1 MKKLVLN
8 IILCSLMTGSVFSQS
23 AKQQIKYAK
32 KLVKQGNHYGA
43 SIYFKSALYLDS
55 SNFDLIYSYAQSLR
69 NYNNYNEAEYYYK
82 KITVKDRAGRIYK
95 DANFWLATMQK
106 IMDQYMKDSLELK

>member
-1 MKKLVLN
+1 
-8 IILCSLMTGSVFSQS
+8 MTGSVFTQS

-32 KLVKQGNHYGA
+32 KLVRQGNHYGA

-82 KITVKDRAGRIYK
+82 KIRTYIKLIKSIYRQK
-95 DANFWLATMQK
+95 NINFK
-106 IMDQYMKDSLELK
+106 ITFGFKVFY